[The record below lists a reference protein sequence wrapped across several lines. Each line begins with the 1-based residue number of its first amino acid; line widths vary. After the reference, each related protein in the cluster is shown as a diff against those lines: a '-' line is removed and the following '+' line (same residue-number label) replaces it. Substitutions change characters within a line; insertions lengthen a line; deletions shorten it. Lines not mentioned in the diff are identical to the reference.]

1 MKTRKVTYPV
11 SGTSHAF
18 FESVFRFCLPKEYVM
33 LGVLIY
39 LSIAHFKSGL
49 DGLEKYSK
57 DRNRF
62 RKQFS
67 QVQSCDLCSLKVTQ
81 AYSQNNV

>member
-49 DGLEKYSK
+49 DGLE
-57 DRNRF
+57 RNTA
-62 RKQFS
+62 KTET
-67 QVQSCDLCSLKVTQ
+67 DLENNFHKFKVVIC
-81 AYSQNNV
+81 AP